1 MFSSKYVQYIHE
13 DRRRCEHERQRLSK
27 ALERNNQLTRTIAA
41 IIPEFVAG
49 ESLVSH
55 SICE

>member
-1 MFSSKYVQYIHE
+1 MFSSKYAQYIHE
-13 DRRRCEHERQRLSK
+13 DRRRFEHERQRLAQ

-49 ESLVSH
+49 E
-55 SICE
+55 